1 MWWFDLSPLFLT
13 PEVTRM
19 TYFFSNFWLILDL
32 LNCWL
37 YEMRPLILIRKP
49 KLWRV
54 IMLKYSILSTGSYLR
69 PIRRRNVDIFIIYYR
84 TRNQKDKLLFIE
96 KNMSFSSS
104 AKTESQ
110 NKCIIKFRYN
120 LYLIHTWISMY
131 HFKVHHL
138 QL

>member
-13 PEVTRM
+13 PEVTGM

-69 PIRRRNVDIFIIYYR
+69 SIRRRNVDIFIIYYR
-84 TRNQKDKLLFIE
+84 TRNQKDKLLFIDME
-96 KNMSFSSS
+96 KKHVFQFICKNRKS
-104 AKTESQ
+104 KQ
-110 NKCIIKFRYN
+110 VY
-120 LYLIHTWISMY
+120 Y
-131 HFKVHHL
+131 KVQIQPLSHPHL
-138 QL
+138 DKHVTF

>member
-84 TRNQKDKLLFIE
+84 TINQKDKLLFIE
-96 KNMSFSSS
+96 KKHVFQFICKNRKS
-104 AKTESQ
+104 KQ
-110 NKCIIKFRYN
+110 
-120 LYLIHTWISMY
+120 MY
-131 HFKVHHL
+131 YKVQIQPLPHPHL
-138 QL
+138 DKHVTF